1 MLFHH
6 PIHMGYQL
14 KNGHFQRHY
23 LNQRILLLLFLL
35 WLAFLHPLDQ
45 LSVPPLALLLVLVLV
60 PVHPLALARFVLL
73 QPPLLAYR
81 QFLTLVLCTW
91 PLLTLVSLYL

>member
-35 WLAFLHPLDQ
+35 WLAFLHPPDQ
-45 LSVPPLALLLVLVLV
+45 LSVPPLALLLVLV

-73 QPPLLAYR
+73 LPPLLAYR
-81 QFLTLVLCTW
+81 QFLTLVLCTR
-91 PLLTLVSLYL
+91 PLMTLVSLHL